1 MNHTGFLQLLEH
13 RREHGKL
20 LGTGGMVPLVD
31 VAPYR
36 SSNRARKAPATC
48 TWSRERRCIIG
59 SSGGGDGVLN
69 LCCRYTFEK
78 SAYHVLDCA
87 QSVLENSR
95 ISDFHVYLYRILYTK
110 DLQSTKELFDQVVI
124 ELNFD

>member
-1 MNHTGFLQLLEH
+1 MNHTRFLQLLEH
-13 RREHGKL
+13 RREPGKL
-20 LGTGGMVPLVD
+20 LGTGSIVPPVD

-36 SSNRARKAPATC
+36 SSDRARKAPATC

-78 SAYHVLDCA
+78 SAYYVLDCA
-87 QSVLENSR
+87 QSVLGSSR
-95 ISDFHVYLYRILYTK
+95 ISEFHVCIGFCIRKTCKVLKKCLIR
-110 DLQSTKELFDQVVI
+110 
-124 ELNFD
+124 